1 MKSKALVSAVFALS
15 VASSGL
21 AIAANANHD
30 DSGRGNEIGNTG
42 VQAPGP
48 RVNHGDFGRNHNDH
62 ARNGRG
68 AGPGNA
74 YYQGDRYPAEYRH
87 RQYVVDDWRGH
98 HLSAPP
104 RGYQWVQSGNDYVLI
119 AIASGIISQL
129 LLGR

>member
-1 MKSKALVSAVFALS
+1 MKIKTFVSVALAWS

-21 AIAANANHD
+21 AIADNANHD
-30 DSGRGNEIGNTG
+30 DSGRGNEIGNSG

-48 RVNHGDFGRNHNDH
+48 RVNRGDFGRNHGDH
-62 ARNGRG
+62 ARSGRG
-68 AGPGNA
+68 AGPGNQ
-74 YYQGDRYPAEYRH
+74 YYQGDRYPAEYRN
-87 RQYVVDDWRGH
+87 RQYVVSDWRGH

-119 AIASGIISQL
+119 AIATGIISQL